1 MYSEVLQSI
10 IKSSIIRHAHHKR
23 ETMIGLFRHKFMS
36 YVLLAFILFGKAH
49 HNAVVAFTFSTPT
62 PTCMIIRSHMRPSC
76 FRYASY
82 NFHEIDTNYHAD
94 FTALKASSSN
104 SSSSINSSR
113 RNDDIYLDTSS
124 SRKNNVDVLILRASS
139 ALRRSSWFSWW
150 AQIILTVVSSVT
162 LIFAKSVLEN
172 SGSAMAKSGGLFLF
186 AGTGIVLSIF
196 SIFWTWGRRRL
207 GRRLVRRSTSRIV
220 SANIIRRAASIGV
233 VLNLLGIFFTILGAE
248 QIIGTLA
255 TKVLALQGV
264 VPFGQP
270 GNSLSAAPT
279 LQPLDILIVQANT
292 NTLFSHFVSLV
303 CTLYLNRWID
313 RLDPPSDDDM

>member
-1 MYSEVLQSI
+1 
-10 IKSSIIRHAHHKR
+10 
-23 ETMIGLFRHKFMS
+23 MS
-36 YVLLAFILFGKAH
+36 YVLLAFIFFGKAH

-62 PTCMIIRSHMRPSC
+62 CRIIRSHMRPSC
-76 FRYASY
+76 FRHASS
-82 NFHEIDTNYHAD
+82 NFREIDTYYHAD
-94 FTALKASSSN
+94 FTALKASSSSSS

-124 SRKNNVDVLILRASS
+124 SRTNNVDVLILRASS

-172 SGSAMAKSGGLFLF
+172 SGSAMSKSGGLFLF
-186 AGTGIVLSIF
+186 AGTGIVLSIL

-270 GNSLSAAPT
+270 GSSLSAAPT

>member
-1 MYSEVLQSI
+1 
-10 IKSSIIRHAHHKR
+10 
-23 ETMIGLFRHKFMS
+23 
-36 YVLLAFILFGKAH
+36 
-49 HNAVVAFTFSTPT
+49 
-62 PTCMIIRSHMRPSC
+62 MRPSC

-82 NFHEIDTNYHAD
+82 NFHEMDTYYHAD
-94 FTALKASSSN
+94 FTALKASSS

-113 RNDDIYLDTSS
+113 RNDDMYLDTSS
-124 SRKNNVDVLILRASS
+124 SRKNNVDELILRTSS

-186 AGTGIVLSIF
+186 AGTGIVLSVL

-220 SANIIRRAASIGV
+220 SANIIRRAAAIGV
-233 VLNLLGIFFTILGAE
+233 ALNLLGIFFTILGAE

-270 GNSLSAAPT
+270 GSSLSAAPT